1 MLLVASPAY
10 LARRGRPRR
19 PADLVRHTCLVMS
32 GARTPTSWPL
42 YVRGRRVLV
51 EVEPHVAVNSHL
63 VLRALAIAGH
73 GIARLPEQQAERACR
88 TGQLRVVLE
97 KLAGPRLPWYAV
109 YPSARHVSVK
119 LRILL
124 EVLEAELR
132 TVEVL
137 L

>member
-1 MLLVASPAY
+1 MLLVASPVY
-10 LARRGRPRR
+10 LARRGNPRR
-19 PADLVRHTCLVMS
+19 PADLNRHTCLVMS

-42 YVRGRRVLV
+42 YVRGRRMLV

-73 GIARLPEQQAERACR
+73 GIARLPERRVEGPGRA
-88 TGQLRVVLE
+88 GQLRVVLE
-97 KLAGPRLPWYAV
+97 KLASPPLPWHAV

-124 EVLEAELR
+124 EVLEERLR
-132 TVEVL
+132 TIDVQL
-137 L
+137 

>member
-1 MLLVASPAY
+1 
-10 LARRGRPRR
+10 
-19 PADLVRHTCLVMS
+19 
-32 GARTPTSWPL
+32 
-42 YVRGRRVLV
+42 VLV
-51 EVEPHVAVNSHL
+51 EVDPHVAVNSHM

-73 GIARLPEQQAERACR
+73 GIARLPEQQVERACR

-97 KLAGPRLPWYAV
+97 KLAGPRLPWHAV